1 MHISSDPSL
10 WVTKCSKLL
19 RPGSKVLDLACGSGR
34 HARYLADRGH
44 SVTAVDKDAESLAQ
58 CATFSGIHVIEFDLE
73 IGVWPFLED
82 KFDGIIV
89 TNYLHRPIMPHIV
102 NGLSD
107 LGVLIYET
115 FMVGNERFG
124 RPSNSE
130 FLLRA
135 NELIDVVR
143 EKLQVVMYE
152 AGPVSLPKPA
162 YIQRI
167 CAVSRDYEFAEKRL
181 PDD

>member
-1 MHISSDPSL
+1 MHTSSEPSL
-10 WVTKCSKLL
+10 WVSKCAKLL
-19 RPGSKVLDLACGSGR
+19 RPNSKVLDLACGSGR

-44 SVTAVDKDAESLAQ
+44 LVTAVDKDAESLAQ
-58 CATFSGIHVIEFDLE
+58 FANFSGIHVVEFDLE
-73 IGVWPFLED
+73 RGEWPFPEE
-82 KFDGIIV
+82 KFDGIVV
-89 TNYLHRPIMPHIV
+89 TNYLHRPIISHIV

-107 LGVLIYET
+107 SGILIYET
-115 FMVGNERFG
+115 FMIGNEQLG
-124 RPSNSE
+124 RPTNPD

-162 YIQRI
+162 YIQRV
-167 CAVSRDYEFAEKRL
+167 CAVSFDYQFSEKCL
-181 PDD
+181 PDK